1 MKKLIIKLIAKVLLL
16 AAVVVLF
23 IGGASVENDMAF
35 AARMFI
41 VGVCM
46 AMPDVVI
53 WGLDG
58 FYLRDKEGNK
68 NDRDHGRIEG

>member
-46 AMPDVVI
+46 AVPDVVI
-53 WGLDG
+53 WIIGGL
-58 FYLRDKEGNK
+58 YRE
-68 NDRDHGRIEG
+68 